1 MERSSTAAADLCRY
15 MAEQRAACERQIA
28 RGHERTAAAADAFRA
43 AIASARSLADE
54 TVAQR
59 EKLNRLKDQFRGL
72 EAGLAEALSIQLNKG
87 SECERTSESI
97 SSATTTNEQLNN
109 LVMDQRTRRDEYAN
123 VISKQLEAVETLEAN
138 IDATGEKNLDEAI
151 TWYNK
156 FLGFRV
162 VAGEGNE
169 SFDNMVNQV
178 SIMSDVSLLFQG
190 VKFVFNKVNMQSPDN
205 EYLFCMKV
213 TKDKYS
219 LIQCDPLLK
228 DSEELVKDLNCT
240 NDLFKFVRIM
250 RARFQAAAT
259 KGVHP
264 ASSFCPDTSSITAS
278 SPPALSVDTTSEST
292 SNQSHSRSRSKNQD
306 MHAKRGRTP
315 RSAASPLA
323 TPSSMRRSPRFVA
336 VDAGNRH

>member
-1 MERSSTAAADLCRY
+1 MLCKFY
-15 MAEQRAACERQIA
+15 CI
-28 RGHERTAAAADAFRA
+28 HW
-43 AIASARSLADE
+43 
-54 TVAQR
+54 QR

-162 VAGEGNE
+162 VAGE
-169 SFDNMVNQV
+169 
-178 SIMSDVSLLFQG
+178 G